1 MEAQELLNQIYYAYR
16 GKGVSKVPAWGT
28 EKANLAIAIA
38 NRKMKEWARDP
49 YHRWA
54 SLFEVRDLADPI
66 DPAQFSYDL
75 DTDLIA
81 NSDYVFIVKTDD
93 TRLEYPVVT
102 PNKRNGNGQ
111 CFYIAG
117 RNPKQLV
124 WATETIDAGLDGA
137 TISLAGY
144 YLPADLE
151 LVDDLVSVDDPNWLV
166 YITAAELARNDPA
179 KDDQFG
185 NLVGQANDLYQKM
198 VAANSFSGYLQ
209 PNAIEY
215 SMPDI
220 GGDGDG
226 WGDM

>member
-38 NRKMKEWARDP
+38 NRKTKEWARDP

-54 SLFEVRDLADPI
+54 SLFEVRDVGTI
-66 DPAQFSYDL
+66 DTNTFSYDMEN
-75 DTDLIA
+75 DLIA
-81 NSDYVFIVKTDD
+81 NSDYVFLEKTDGS
-93 TRLEYPVVT
+93 RAEYPVVM
-102 PNKRNGNGQ
+102 PNKRNTSGQ
-111 CFYIAG
+111 SFYLSG
-117 RNPKQLV
+117 RNPKKLT
-124 WATETIDAGLDGA
+124 WSTTTIDSGLEAA

-144 YLPADLE
+144 YMPPELTLAD
-151 LVDDLVSVDDPNWLV
+151 DMVSVDDPNWLV
-166 YITAAELARNDPA
+166 YVTASELARNDTA